1 MKVEEPTSVTLY
13 VQWILHPFKTPQTPQ
28 QQRENSKWAL
38 EKTKELLE
46 AESINED
53 DVKLVI
59 RQNGLIGVKILY
71 PNFQIEENGS
81 TKEFWEKVL
90 TILEK
95 SNDVVS
101 IGVYVNNDTS
111 EKIAVNLADRVSY
124 PWHTGFQGSD
134 NLTLIYHK

>member
-1 MKVEEPTSVTLY
+1 MKVEEPTTVTLY
-13 VQWILHPFKTPQTPQ
+13 VQWILHPFKTPQTPHQ
-28 QQRENSKWAL
+28 QKENSKWAL
-38 EKTKELLE
+38 RKTKELLNSD
-46 AESINED
+46 SIDED
-53 DVKLVI
+53 DARLVI
-59 RQNGLIGVKILY
+59 KQNGLIWVEILF
-71 PNFQIEENGS
+71 PNMQIEDNGS
-81 TKEFWEKVL
+81 TEDFWKKVL

-95 SNDVVS
+95 SNEVES